1 MNNYETTRTKVYDLR
16 YKNNVLPIIPQ
27 YHSHT
32 PKLMQSQCRSMLA
45 YSCIDD
51 NTCSK
56 AQNLL
61 QTHLNKLNYKK
72 HLLRSASCGTLP
84 YNRDVYG
91 AYPVVTKNKMN
102 LNPYVHNQRYMNP
115 IYFSI
120 NNSPSSLSLSSSTDR
135 YPYRNVQLSNP
146 FTLSCCRSGHNHH
159 GCNCSCSC
167 GHSHAANLP
176 ELITLF
182 AALGKINSCPCH
194 HQQYPVLQIPQII
207 NCDNHR
213 RRQTPIKITPIHTP
227 KPIIKDKAPPLKTP
241 IPTPKPS
248 RLPTVKSTHSNKQP
262 IPMIKDIDDE
272 KSKTL
277 KRDWWRLATEF
288 VHIYIFF
295 AFSMKYSRQAKIRNS
310 LLTQRSKEI
319 VNDISKI
326 KEWIISIEQPF
337 WDEFKVFEDL
347 DVSFKNIDSTLK
359 IQEKSQIIIA
369 IIKKYMENLI
379 SSTSKMTK
387 VPQEIQK
394 VFFNYTRNK
403 AYFPKQYLTT
413 FQVNRLEFDVFGATQ
428 RITDPQAGMILA
440 FLIIC
445 GVTVQQVL
453 LHMKDVFPDFK
464 HFPNITLTA
473 KYIGSILH
481 YLTRDTFQNE
491 PEMIKELLVLL
502 NYYRN
507 YHLFNEQ
514 VEKQR
519 DVFNNNE
526 LEFTDVDEFAEYLI
540 PEDTITKFWEL
551 NKQFVITYKN
561 FIYAWATKL
570 AGLVRRKYRKTTDQ
584 NENIKQKIKR
594 PKNRKVEYYL
604 PEEEGE

>member
-1 MNNYETTRTKVYDLR
+1 MNNYETTRMKVYDLR
-16 YKNNVLPIIPQ
+16 HKNNVLPIIPQ

-32 PKLMQSQCRSMLA
+32 PKLMHSQYKDIIPNS
-45 YSCIDD
+45 YIND

-56 AQNLL
+56 AKNLL
-61 QTHLNKLNYKK
+61 QTHLDKLNYKK

-84 YNRDVYG
+84 YNRDIYG
-91 AYPVVTKNKMN
+91 AYPVTKNKMN
-102 LNPYVHNQRYMNP
+102 LNPYVHSQRFMNP

-120 NNSPSSLSLSSSTDR
+120 KDSSYTDR
-135 YPYRNVQLSNP
+135 YPYRNVELSCP
-146 FTLSCCRSGHNHH
+146 FSLSCCRSGNH
-159 GCNCSCSC
+159 GCNCSC
-167 GHSHAANLP
+167 GHSQHGASLP

-182 AALGKINSCPCH
+182 AALGKINSCP
-194 HQQYPVLQIPQII
+194 HQYYPILQVPQII
-207 NCDNHR
+207 NLDNHR
-213 RRQTPIKITPIHTP
+213 RRQTPTPKITPIHTP
-227 KPIIKDKAPPLKTP
+227 KPIIQEKVPPVKTP

-248 RLPTVKSTHSNKQP
+248 RIATVKSTHSSKQP
-262 IPMIKDIDDE
+262 IPMIKDIEDE
-272 KSKTL
+272 KAKGL
-277 KRDWWRLATEF
+277 KRDWWRLAKEF
-288 VHIYIFF
+288 IHVYIFF
-295 AFSMKYSRQAKIRNS
+295 AFAMKYSRQAKVRNS

-394 VFFNYTRNK
+394 VFFTYTRNK

-445 GVTVQQVL
+445 GVTVQQIL

-526 LEFTDVDEFAEYLI
+526 LEFTDVDEFAERLI

-551 NKQFVITYKN
+551 NKQFIITYKN

-570 AGLVRRKYRKTTDQ
+570 AGLVRRKYRKTTEQ
-584 NENIKQKIKR
+584 NNENIKQKIKR
-594 PKNRKVEYYL
+594 TKNKKVEYYL
-604 PEEEGE
+604 PEDDR